1 MWCNIGDLIYMY
13 MCFRTRN
20 ICMLFETFLWAA
32 KCIGP
37 CTIFPGRVPSGNI
50 AFWAQE
56 IFSIFL
62 LSIFL
67 FVSTTYTTPLP
78 TSTRARQETSDAG
91 LSIHTFVE
99 VAHVLLTVHETHTC
113 GDGIFLEGGGYG
125 GIRVSVILIFPH
137 LRKY

>member
-1 MWCNIGDLIYMY
+1 
-13 MCFRTRN
+13 
-20 ICMLFETFLWAA
+20 MLFIHANQYLHDLRHFSVHAA
-32 KCIGP
+32 KCIAP

-50 AFWAQE
+50 AFFAQE
-56 IFSIFL
+56 IFSFFFT
-62 LSIFL
+62 SF
-67 FVSTTYTTPLP
+67 FSFFPTTYTTPLP

-125 GIRVSVILIFPH
+125 GIRVSVIFIFPH